1 MKAQFA
7 MIESVLSLFA
17 ILSAV
22 SLVASQANANAL
34 NLNVQKSALQRAV
47 AVYDIMNVIEANA
60 SANSCVFSSSG
71 CKDALAAEYSRA
83 FGIGSMAFALGGSQS
98 NSSYENSTERC
109 LPVGVLGTNETIETC
124 VTASG

>member
-22 SLVASQANANAL
+22 SVVASQTNANAL
-34 NLNVQKSALQRAV
+34 NINVQKSALQRAV
-47 AVYDIMNVIEANA
+47 AVYDIMNAIEANA
-60 SANSCVFSSSG
+60 SANACVLSSSG
-71 CKDALAAEYSRA
+71 CKGALAAEYIRA
-83 FGIGSMAFALGGSQS
+83 FGIGSVAFTFGGSQS

-109 LPVGVLGTNETIETC
+109 LPIGVLGTNATIETC